1 LGCIA
6 CIASMQDEATTD
18 VVTLR
23 LRTEYARSTI
33 PIEADSIRPDLF
45 VERNYLEIEALPA
58 LYGRRR
64 VTLGDLFEV
73 DGAYSDHIIVRGVTG
88 RLDSLRH
95 IKRIGQGMRHGQ
107 IVVYGDVG
115 AHAGAE
121 MAGGEI
127 VIHGTVGAWAGAQMS
142 GGIIR
147 VDGDAGPMLGA
158 AYPGELRGMRGGA
171 IFVCGNVGP
180 RAGERMRRGMIVV
193 GGNAGPFS
201 GVRMIAGSLFV
212 CGTLGPRA
220 GAGMKRGTIVTLKGP
235 EGALLPTFR
244 EAGVFPFTFLR
255 LYLRRLREYECKLP
269 IYDAHITG
277 AYHRYTGDI
286 TTLGKGEILIYA
298 EH

>member
-1 LGCIA
+1 
-6 CIASMQDEATTD
+6 MRDEAATEN
-18 VVTLR
+18 VTLR
-23 LRTEYARSTI
+23 LRAQYAHSTI

-45 VERNYLEIEALPA
+45 AERNYIEIEALPA
-58 LYGRRR
+58 FYGRRQ

-73 DGAYSDHIIVRGVTG
+73 DGAYSDHVLVRGVTG

-95 IKRIGQGMRHGQ
+95 IKRIGQGMRRGRL
-107 IVVYGDVG
+107 VVYGDVG

-121 MAGGEI
+121 MTGGEI
-127 VIHGTVGAWAGAQMS
+127 VIHGNVGAWAGAQMS

-171 IFVCGNVGP
+171 IFVCGNAGP

-193 GGNAGPFS
+193 GGNAGPFC
-201 GVRMIAGSLFV
+201 GARMIAGSLFV
-212 CGTLGPRA
+212 CGTLGARA

-235 EGALLPTFR
+235 EDGLLPTFR

-255 LYLRRLREYECKLP
+255 LYLRRLREHECKLP
-269 IYDAHITG
+269 IRDAHVAG
-277 AYHRYTGDI
+277 AYRRYTGDI
-286 TTLGKGEILIYA
+286 TTLGKGEILVYA